1 MSTEFGTV
9 DFAVSFNRQTAFPLD
24 ARSYF
29 ETLAAAQAAAAKAEE
44 AGSSNTVYYYGQTV
58 AVVENGKATLY
69 VIQPD
74 KTLSKVAGGE
84 DVSIKIDEN
93 QFKFDAEGKL
103 SIVGVDEATEGQV
116 LTVGADGILTWTTPI
131 DAYTKSEVDT
141 KIAAADHLKR
151 KIVESVDQID
161 KNADDAMQYIYMVPT
176 GLEEDQNK
184 FYEYMVLELAGQRVI
199 EKVGS
204 WEVDL
209 SDYVKKEALAKELAK
224 KVDVVEG
231 SRLVTEAEASKWNE
245 AEKNFIASVSSDF
258 TVSGERELSLNDL
271 AISKVSGLQEALNS
285 KINTDDT
292 RLLSEAD
299 KSKLEKLTVDESGN
313 LVVEGKIDVTNVNNL
328 TTWLAEKAGTTAGL
342 SENNFSN
349 DLYNKLNGLLNIKS
363 VNTDELIVS
372 DEGQLGIVAIDNSKV
387 TGLADLL
394 SAKASTDSV
403 AEVKT
408 SLSTLQNSLN
418 AMTTTVDKL
427 SADVNDINSRLTW
440 QNIAE

>member
-29 ETLAAAQAAAAKAEE
+29 ETLTAAQAAAAKAEE

-74 KTLSKVAGGE
+74 KTLSKVASSE

-103 SIVGVDEATEGQV
+103 SIVGVDAATEGQV

-131 DAYTKSEVDT
+131 DAYTKSEVDN

-184 FYEYMVLELAGQRVI
+184 FYEYMVLELAGQRII

-231 SRLVTEAEASKWNE
+231 SRLITEAEASKWNE
-245 AEKNFIASVSSDF
+245 SEKNFIASISSDF

-285 KINTDDT
+285 KINSDDT
-292 RLLSEAD
+292 RLLSETD
-299 KSKLEKLTVDESGN
+299 KSKLEKLTVDEAGN

-372 DEGQLGIVAIDNSKV
+372 DEGQLGIVAVDNSKV

>member
-103 SIVGVDEATEGQV
+103 SIVGIDEATESQV

-131 DAYTKSEVDT
+131 DAYTKSEVDN
-141 KIAAADHLKR
+141 KISAADHLKR
-151 KIVESVDQID
+151 KIIESVDQID

-184 FYEYMVLELAGQRVI
+184 FYEYMVLELAGQRII

-209 SDYVKKEALAKELAK
+209 NDYVKKEVLAKELAK

-231 SRLVTEAEASKWNE
+231 SRLITEAEASKWNE
-245 AEKNFIASVSSDF
+245 SEKNFIASVSSDF
-258 TVSGERELSLNDL
+258 TVSGERELSLNNL

-292 RLLSEAD
+292 RLLSETD
-299 KSKLEKLTVDESGN
+299 KSKLEKLTVDEAGN

-363 VNTDELIVS
+363 VNIDELIVS
-372 DEGQLGIVAIDNSKV
+372 DEGQLGIVAVDNSKV
-387 TGLADLL
+387 TGLDDLL
-394 SAKASTDSV
+394 NTKASIDSV
-403 AEVKT
+403 VEVKT

>member
-103 SIVGVDEATEGQV
+103 SIVGADEATEGKV

-184 FYEYMVLELAGQRVI
+184 FYEYMVFELAGQRII

-209 SDYVKKEALAKELAK
+209 SDYVKKEVLAKELAK

-231 SRLVTEAEASKWNE
+231 SRLITEAEASKWNE
-245 AEKNFIASVSSDF
+245 SEKNFIASVSSDF
-258 TVSGERELSLNDL
+258 TVNGERELSLNDL

-292 RLLSEAD
+292 RLLSEKD
-299 KSKLEKLTVDESGN
+299 KSKLEKLTVDEAGN

-328 TTWLAEKAGTTAGL
+328 TTWLAEKAGTTTGL

-372 DEGQLGIVAIDNSKV
+372 DEGQLGIVAVDNAKV
-387 TGLADLL
+387 TGLTDLL
-394 SAKASTDSV
+394 NTKASIDSV

>member
-1 MSTEFGTV
+1 MSTEFGTL

-44 AGSSNTVYYYGQTV
+44 AGSSNTVYYYGQTI
-58 AVVENGKATLY
+58 AVVEDDKATLY

-93 QFKFDAEGKL
+93 QFKFDTEGKL
-103 SIVGVDEATEGQV
+103 SIVGVDGATKGQV

-131 DAYTKSEVDT
+131 DAYTKTEVDS

-161 KNADDAMQYIYMVPT
+161 KDAEDAMQYIYMVPT

-184 FYEYMVLELAGQRVI
+184 YHEYMVLELAGQRII

-209 SDYVKKEALAKELAK
+209 SDYVKKEALAEELAK

-231 SRLVTEAEASKWNE
+231 SRLITEAEASKWNE

-258 TVSGERELSLNDL
+258 TVSDERELSLKDL

-285 KINTDDT
+285 KVNTDDN
-292 RLLSEAD
+292 RLLSETD
-299 KSKLEKLTVDESGN
+299 KSKLEKLTVDEAGN

-328 TTWLAEKAGTTAGL
+328 TTWLAENAGTTTGL
-342 SENNFSN
+342 SEHNLSN

-363 VNTDELIVS
+363 VNTDELKVS
-372 DEGQLGIVAIDNSKV
+372 DEGQLSIVAVDNSKV

-394 SAKASTDSV
+394 NAKASTESV
-403 AEVKT
+403 TEVKT
-408 SLSTLQNSLN
+408 SLSTLQDSFKT
-418 AMTTTVDKL
+418 MTTTVNKL
-427 SADVNDINSRLTW
+427 STDVNDINSRLTW

>member
-1 MSTEFGTV
+1 MSTEFGTL

-44 AGSSNTVYYYGQTV
+44 AGSSNTVYYYGQTI
-58 AVVENGKATLY
+58 AVVEGSKATLY

-103 SIVGVDEATEGQV
+103 SIVGVDEAAKGQV

-131 DAYTKSEVDT
+131 DTYTKAEVDS

-161 KNADDAMQYIYMVPT
+161 KNAEDAMQYIYMVPT

-184 FYEYMVLELAGQRVI
+184 FHEYMVIEYADQRVI

-209 SDYVKKEALAKELAK
+209 SDYVKKEALVEELAK

-231 SRLVTEAEASKWNE
+231 SRLITEAEASKWNE
-245 AEKNFIASVSSDF
+245 SEKNFIASVSSDF

-271 AISKVSGLQEALNS
+271 AISKVSGLQEALNG
-285 KINTDDT
+285 KVNTDDN
-292 RLLSEAD
+292 RLLSETD
-299 KSKLEKLTVDESGN
+299 KNKLEKLTVDEAGN

-342 SENNFSN
+342 SENNLSN

-363 VNTDELIVS
+363 VNTDELKVS
-372 DEGQLGIVAIDNSKV
+372 DEGQLSIVAVDNSKV
-387 TGLADLL
+387 TGLVDLL
-394 SAKASTDSV
+394 NAKASTESV
-403 AEVKT
+403 TEVKT
-408 SLSTLQNSLN
+408 SLSTLQDSLK

-427 SADVNDINSRLTW
+427 SADVDDINSRLTW

>member
-1 MSTEFGTV
+1 MSTEFGTL

-44 AGSSNTVYYYGQTV
+44 AGSSNTVYYYGQTI
-58 AVVENGKATLY
+58 AVVEDGKATLY

-103 SIVGVDEATEGQV
+103 SIVGVDGAAKGQV

-131 DAYTKSEVDT
+131 DAYTKTEVDS

-161 KNADDAMQYIYMVPT
+161 KDAEDAMQYIYMVPT

-184 FYEYMVLELAGQRVI
+184 YHEYMVLELAGQRII

-209 SDYVKKEALAKELAK
+209 SDYVKKEALAEELAK

-231 SRLVTEAEASKWNE
+231 SRLITEAEASKWNE

-258 TVSGERELSLNDL
+258 TVSDERELSLKDL

-285 KINTDDT
+285 KVNTDDN
-292 RLLSEAD
+292 RLLSETD
-299 KSKLEKLTVDESGN
+299 KSKLEKLTVDEAGN

-328 TTWLAEKAGTTAGL
+328 TTWLAENAGTTTGL
-342 SENNFSN
+342 SEHNLSN

-363 VNTDELIVS
+363 VNTDELKVS
-372 DEGQLGIVAIDNSKV
+372 DEGQLSIVAVDNSKV

-394 SAKASTDSV
+394 NAKASTESV
-403 AEVKT
+403 TEVKT
-408 SLSTLQNSLN
+408 SLSTLQDSLK

-427 SADVNDINSRLTW
+427 STDVNDINSRLTW

>member
-131 DAYTKSEVDT
+131 DAYTKSEVDN
-141 KIAAADHLKR
+141 KISAADHLKR

-184 FYEYMVLELAGQRVI
+184 FYEYMVLELAGQRII

-231 SRLVTEAEASKWNE
+231 SRLITEAEASKWNE
-245 AEKNFIASVSSDF
+245 SEKNFIASVSSDF

-292 RLLSEAD
+292 RLLSETD
-299 KSKLEKLTVDESGN
+299 KSKLEKLTVDEAGN

-372 DEGQLGIVAIDNSKV
+372 DEGQLGIIAVDNSKV
-387 TGLADLL
+387 TGLTDLL
-394 SAKASTDSV
+394 NTKASIDSV

>member
-1 MSTEFGTV
+1 MSTEFGTL

-29 ETLAAAQAAAAKAEE
+29 ETIAAAQAAAAKAEE

-103 SIVGVDEATEGQV
+103 SIVGVDAATEGQV

-131 DAYTKSEVDT
+131 DAYTKSEVDN

-231 SRLVTEAEASKWNE
+231 SRLITEAEASKWNE
-245 AEKNFIASVSSDF
+245 SEKNFINSVSSDF

-292 RLLSEAD
+292 RLLSETD
-299 KSKLEKLTVDESGN
+299 KSKLEKLTVDEAGN

-372 DEGQLGIVAIDNSKV
+372 DEGQLGIVAVDNSKV
-387 TGLADLL
+387 TGLTDLL
-394 SAKASTDSV
+394 STKASIDSV
-403 AEVKT
+403 AEVKI

>member
-84 DVSIKIDEN
+84 DVPIKIDEN

-184 FYEYMVLELAGQRVI
+184 FYEYMVLELAGQRII

-204 WEVDL
+204 QEVDL

-231 SRLVTEAEASKWNE
+231 SRLITEAEASKWNE
-245 AEKNFIASVSSDF
+245 SEKNFIASVSSDF

-285 KINTDDT
+285 KINTDDN
-292 RLLSEAD
+292 RLLSEMD

-372 DEGQLGIVAIDNSKV
+372 DEGQLGIVAVDNSKV
-387 TGLADLL
+387 TGLTDLL
-394 SAKASTDSV
+394 STKASIDSV

-427 SADVNDINSRLTW
+427 SADVDDINSRLTW

>member
-1 MSTEFGTV
+1 MSTEFGTL

-44 AGSSNTVYYYGQTV
+44 AGSSNTVYYYGQTI
-58 AVVENGKATLY
+58 AVVEAGKATLY

-103 SIVGVDEATEGQV
+103 SIVGVDGAAKGQV

-131 DAYTKSEVDT
+131 DAYTKTEVDS

-161 KNADDAMQYIYMVPT
+161 KDAEDAMQYIYMVPT

-184 FYEYMVLELAGQRVI
+184 YHEYMVLELAGQRII

-209 SDYVKKEALAKELAK
+209 SDYVKKEALAEELAK

-231 SRLVTEAEASKWNE
+231 SRLITEAEASKWNE

-258 TVSGERELSLNDL
+258 TVSDERELSLKDL

-285 KINTDDT
+285 KVNTDDN
-292 RLLSEAD
+292 RLLSETD
-299 KSKLEKLTVDESGN
+299 KSKLEKLTVDEAGN

-328 TTWLAEKAGTTAGL
+328 TTWLAENAGTTTGL
-342 SENNFSN
+342 SEHNLSN

-363 VNTDELIVS
+363 VNIDELKVS
-372 DEGQLGIVAIDNSKV
+372 DEGQLSIVAVDNSKV

-394 SAKASTDSV
+394 NAKASTESV
-403 AEVKT
+403 TEVKT
-408 SLSTLQNSLN
+408 SLSALQDSLKT
-418 AMTTTVDKL
+418 MTTTVNKL
-427 SADVNDINSRLTW
+427 STDVNDINSRLTW

>member
-1 MSTEFGTV
+1 MSTEFGTL

-44 AGSSNTVYYYGQTV
+44 AGSSNTVYYYGQTI
-58 AVVENGKATLY
+58 AVVEDSKATLY
-69 VIQPD
+69 IIQPD

-103 SIVGVDEATEGQV
+103 SIVGVDGATKGQV

-131 DAYTKSEVDT
+131 DAYTKTEVDS

-161 KNADDAMQYIYMVPT
+161 KDAEDAMQYIYMVPT

-184 FYEYMVLELAGQRVI
+184 YHEYMVLELAGQRII

-209 SDYVKKEALAKELAK
+209 SDYVKKEALAEELAK

-231 SRLVTEAEASKWNE
+231 SRLITEAEASKWNE

-258 TVSGERELSLNDL
+258 TISDERELSLKDL

-285 KINTDDT
+285 KVNTDDN
-292 RLLSEAD
+292 RLLSETD
-299 KSKLEKLTVDESGN
+299 KSKLEKLTVDEAGN

-328 TTWLAEKAGTTAGL
+328 TTWLTENAGTTTGL
-342 SENNFSN
+342 SEHNLSN

-363 VNTDELIVS
+363 VNTDELKVS
-372 DEGQLGIVAIDNSKV
+372 DEGQLSIVAVDNSKV

-394 SAKASTDSV
+394 NAKASTESV
-403 AEVKT
+403 TEVKT
-408 SLSTLQNSLN
+408 SLSTLQDSLKT
-418 AMTTTVDKL
+418 MTTTVNKL
-427 SADVNDINSRLTW
+427 STDVNDINSRLTW

>member
-1 MSTEFGTV
+1 MSTEFGTL

-103 SIVGVDEATEGQV
+103 SIVGVDAATEGQV

-131 DAYTKSEVDT
+131 DAYTKSEVDS

-184 FYEYMVLELAGQRVI
+184 FYEYMVLELAGQRII

-231 SRLVTEAEASKWNE
+231 SRLVTETEVSKWNE
-245 AEKNFIASVSSDF
+245 SERNFIASVSSDF

-285 KINTDDT
+285 KINTDDN
-292 RLLSEAD
+292 RLLSETD
-299 KSKLEKLTVDESGN
+299 KSKLEKLTVDEAGN

-328 TTWLAEKAGTTAGL
+328 TTWLAEKAETTAGL

-349 DLYNKLNGLLNIKS
+349 DLYNKLNGLLNIKN

-372 DEGQLGIVAIDNSKV
+372 DEGQLGIVAVDNSKV

-408 SLSTLQNSLN
+408 SLSTLQDSLN

>member
-103 SIVGVDEATEGQV
+103 SIVGVDGATEGQV

-372 DEGQLGIVAIDNSKV
+372 DEGQLGIVAVDNSKV

>member
-44 AGSSNTVYYYGQTV
+44 AGSSNTVYYYGQTI

-103 SIVGVDEATEGQV
+103 SIVGVDEATKGQV

-224 KVDVVEG
+224 KVDGVEG
-231 SRLVTEAEASKWNE
+231 SRLITEAEASKWNE
-245 AEKNFIASVSSDF
+245 SEKNFIASVSSDF

-292 RLLSEAD
+292 RLLSETD
-299 KSKLEKLTVDESGN
+299 KSKLEKLTVDEAGN
-313 LVVEGKIDVTNVNNL
+313 LVVEGKIDVTNVDNL
-328 TTWLAEKAGTTAGL
+328 TTWLAEKAGTTTGL

-372 DEGQLGIVAIDNSKV
+372 DEGQLGIVAVDNSKV
-387 TGLADLL
+387 TGLIDLL
-394 SAKASTDSV
+394 NTKASIDSV

>member
-1 MSTEFGTV
+1 MSTEFGTL

-44 AGSSNTVYYYGQTV
+44 VGSSNTVYYYGQTV

-103 SIVGVDEATEGQV
+103 SIVGVDEATEGKV

-131 DAYTKSEVDT
+131 DAYTKSEVDN

-161 KNADDAMQYIYMVPT
+161 KNADDAMQYIYMIPT

-231 SRLVTEAEASKWNE
+231 SRLITEGEASKWNE
-245 AEKNFIASVSSDF
+245 SEKNFIASVSSDF

-285 KINTDDT
+285 KINTDDI
-292 RLLSEAD
+292 RLLSETD
-299 KSKLEKLTVDESGN
+299 KSKLEKLTVDEAGN

-363 VNTDELIVS
+363 VNIDELIVS
-372 DEGQLGIVAIDNSKV
+372 DEGQLGIVAVDNSKV
-387 TGLADLL
+387 TGLTDLL
-394 SAKASTDSV
+394 NTKASIDSV

>member
-103 SIVGVDEATEGQV
+103 SIVGVDEAAEGQV
-116 LTVGADGILTWTTPI
+116 ITVGADGVLAWTTPI
-131 DAYTKSEVDT
+131 DAYTKSEVDN
-141 KIAAADHLKR
+141 KISAADHLKR

-184 FYEYMVLELAGQRVI
+184 FYEYMVLELAGQRII

-231 SRLVTEAEASKWNE
+231 SRLITEAEASKWNE
-245 AEKNFIASVSSDF
+245 SEKNFIASVSSDF

-299 KSKLEKLTVDESGN
+299 KSKLEKLTVDEAGN

-328 TTWLAEKAGTTAGL
+328 TTWLAEKAGTTTGL

-363 VNTDELIVS
+363 VNIDELIVS
-372 DEGQLGIVAIDNSKV
+372 DEGQLGIVAVDNSKV
-387 TGLADLL
+387 TGLDDLL
-394 SAKASTDSV
+394 NTKASIDSV
-403 AEVKT
+403 VEVKT

-427 SADVNDINSRLTW
+427 SADVDDINSRLTW

>member
-1 MSTEFGTV
+1 MSTEFGTL

-84 DVSIKIDEN
+84 DVLIKIDEN

-103 SIVGVDEATEGQV
+103 SIVGVDAATEGQV

-131 DAYTKSEVDT
+131 DAYTKSEVDN

-231 SRLVTEAEASKWNE
+231 SRLITEAEASKWNE
-245 AEKNFIASVSSDF
+245 SEKNFIASVSSDF

-292 RLLSEAD
+292 RLLSETD
-299 KSKLEKLTVDESGN
+299 KSKLEKLTVDEAGN

-328 TTWLAEKAGTTAGL
+328 TTWLAKKAGTTTGL

-363 VNTDELIVS
+363 VNIDELIVS
-372 DEGQLGIVAIDNSKV
+372 DEGQLGIVAVDNSKV
-387 TGLADLL
+387 TGLDDLL
-394 SAKASTDSV
+394 STKASIDSV

-427 SADVNDINSRLTW
+427 SADVDDINSRLTW

>member
-103 SIVGVDEATEGQV
+103 SIVGVDEATKGQV
-116 LTVGADGILTWTTPI
+116 LTVGTDGILTWTTPI

-161 KNADDAMQYIYMVPT
+161 KNAEDAMQYIYMVPT

-184 FYEYMVLELAGQRVI
+184 FYEYMVLELAGQRII

-209 SDYVKKEALAKELAK
+209 SDYVKKEVLAKELAK

-231 SRLVTEAEASKWNE
+231 SRLITEAEASKWNE
-245 AEKNFIASVSSDF
+245 SEKNFIASVSSDF

-299 KSKLEKLTVDESGN
+299 KSKLEKLTVNEAGN

-363 VNTDELIVS
+363 VNIDELIVS
-372 DEGQLGIVAIDNSKV
+372 DEGQLGIVAVDNSKV

-408 SLSTLQNSLN
+408 SLSTLQDSLN